1 MEKRMGKIVISQLAT
16 LDGVVEDPTGEEGF
30 RHGGWFAQMTPADRQ
45 AWAAAQYQEALRAS
59 ALLLGR
65 RSDHYFGTRW
75 NGREGEWA
83 DRLRELP
90 KYVVSSTLVE
100 PVWVNS
106 TVLGGR
112 VVEAAARLRRELDG
126 EIVVFAS
133 RQLVHTLFEHDLVD
147 EIRLTVFPLVVG
159 EGARV
164 FGPMGDKRGLRRLA
178 AQAVGDSLV
187 RLDYEVV
194 R

>member
-1 MEKRMGKIVISQLAT
+1 MGKIVISQLTT

-45 AWAAAQYQEALRAS
+45 AWAAVQYEEALRAS

-65 RSDHYFGTRW
+65 RSDRYFGTRW
-75 NGREGEWA
+75 NDREGEWA

-90 KYVVSSTLVE
+90 KYVVSSTLAQ
-100 PVWVNS
+100 PVWINS
-106 TVLGGR
+106 TVLEGQ
-112 VVEAAARLRRELDG
+112 AADAVAKLRRELEG

-133 RQLVHTLFEHDLVD
+133 RQLVHALFEHDLVD
-147 EIRLTVFPLVVG
+147 EIRLTVFPLVAG
-159 EGARV
+159 EGGRV
-164 FGPMGDKRGLRRLA
+164 FVPMGDRRSLRRLD
-178 AQAVGDSLV
+178 AQALGDSLV

>member
-1 MEKRMGKIVISQLAT
+1 MGKIVISQLTT

-30 RHGGWFAQMTPADRQ
+30 KYGGWFAQMTPDDRQ
-45 AWAAAQYQEALRAS
+45 AWAVSQYEEALRAS

-75 NGREGEWA
+75 NDRQGEWA

-90 KYVVSSTLVE
+90 KYVISSTLAE
-100 PVWVNS
+100 PVWINS
-106 TVLGGR
+106 AVLGGHVAE
-112 VVEAAARLRRELDG
+112 VVAKLRRELDG

-133 RQLVHTLFEHDLVD
+133 RQLVHALFEHDLVD
-147 EIRLTVFPLVVG
+147 EIRLTVFPLVAGVG
-159 EGARV
+159 ERV
-164 FGPMGDKRGLRRLA
+164 FAPMGDRCNLRRLA
-178 AQAVGDSLV
+178 AQAVGDTLV